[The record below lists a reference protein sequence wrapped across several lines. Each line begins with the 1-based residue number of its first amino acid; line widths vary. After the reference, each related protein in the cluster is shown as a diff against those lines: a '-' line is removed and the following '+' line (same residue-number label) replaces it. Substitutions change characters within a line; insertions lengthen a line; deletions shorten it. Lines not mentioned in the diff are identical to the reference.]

1 MPLLRNPILQCNFS
15 PVVCVPATETF
26 IRTVMKKI
34 GITLLLTAI
43 LTQGF
48 SQETSAEKKEPVKQ
62 ETPAD
67 TNDVTKVVVGNDLL
81 VVEDD
86 AEAVRVKVG
95 NRGVVILESLEEGE
109 SKIQFEKYEDADE
122 DSFFE
127 YYRGDQEDDER
138 DRARRR
144 SHFKGHWASFEA
156 GLNNYL
162 TSDNSL
168 VLPDEIDYM
177 TLHSSKS
184 WNFNFNF
191 SQVSVGFTRHFGIVT
206 GLGLNWNNYM
216 FDGNNNILKGDGGII
231 EMYDP
236 GEILKKSKFSTVY
249 LNLPFLIEI
258 QIPADYHTLNLAF
271 GPVGAVKLYSNSKMI
286 FDNGD
291 KISSDGDLSLNIFRY
306 GATARFGFENF
317 HIYGTYYMTPLFKQG
332 KSPAGVDLYPFE
344 IGLAFTVN

>member
-1 MPLLRNPILQCNFS
+1 MD
-15 PVVCVPATETF
+15 CVPATETF

-67 TNDVTKVVVGNDLL
+67 TNEVTKVVVGNDLV

-109 SKIQFEKYEDADE
+109 SKIQFEKYNDADE

-127 YYRGDQEDDER
+127 YYKGDQEDDEN

-144 SHFKGHWASFEA
+144 SNFKGHWASFEA
-156 GLNNYL
+156 GINNYL

-191 SQVSVGFTRHFGIVT
+191 SQMSIGFTRHFGIVT
-206 GLGLNWNNYM
+206 GLGLNWNNYR
-216 FDGNNNILKGDGGII
+216 FDGNNNIQKGDGGII
-231 EMYDP
+231 EILDP
-236 GEILKKSKFSTVY
+236 GEILKKSKLSTLY
-249 LNLPFLIEI
+249 LNLPFLLEI

-271 GPVGAVKLYSNSKMI
+271 GPVGALKLCSDSKMI

-291 KISSDGDLSLNIFRY
+291 KVSSDGDFSLNIFRY

>member
-1 MPLLRNPILQCNFS
+1 M
-15 PVVCVPATETF
+15 VCVPAIETF

-34 GITLLLTAI
+34 GIIILLTAI

-48 SQETSAEKKEPVKQ
+48 SQETSAEKKEPVRQK
-62 ETPAD
+62 AVKD
-67 TNDVTKVVVGNDLL
+67 TNEVTRVILGNDRV
-81 VVEDD
+81 VVEDND
-86 AEAVRVKVG
+86 ETVKVKVG

-109 SKIQFEKYEDADE
+109 SKIQFEKYNKDND

-127 YYRGDQEDDER
+127 YYKEDDEK
-138 DRARRR
+138 DRAHRR
-144 SHFKGHWASFEA
+144 SRFRGHWASFEA

-168 VLPDEIDYM
+168 VLPEEIDYM

-191 SQVSVGFTRHFGIVT
+191 SQMSLGFARHFGIVT
-206 GLGLNWNNYM
+206 GLGLNWNNYR
-216 FDGNNNILKGDGGII
+216 FDGNNNIQKGDGGVI

-236 GEILKKSKFSTVY
+236 GDILKKSKFSTVY
-249 LNLPFLIEI
+249 LNLPFLLEI
-258 QIPADYHTLNLAF
+258 QIPADYHTLNLAV
-271 GPVGAVKLYSNSKMI
+271 GPVGAIKLYSNSRMI

-291 KISSDGDLSLNIFRY
+291 KISSDGDLSLNVFRY

-317 HIYGTYYMTPLFKQG
+317 HIYGTYYLTPLFKPG
-332 KSPAGVDLYPFE
+332 KSPGSIDLFPFE
-344 IGLAFTVN
+344 VGLAFTVD